1 MLDPL
6 KGISFLSH
14 LGFLRKTLAAA
25 TFVVL
30 TSFLSPIK
38 THLTLVLTIH
48 PQLTDKP
55 TLISHSEISLHSHE
69 NPTKPSSNL
78 HSTVNPSVT
87 TPSAFFHPS
96 STQLPPESLSPQQT
110 LHLTIGSPLSLNPQP
125 KTATVNRSLR
135 STLHRRT
142 FNHQQLRLR
151 STLQPS
157 PKTLNPF
164 LTGETPLQP
173 QIHRPQ
179 SRRRSPSS
187 PSLPS
192 TTISDHNHRSIL
204 RAFVPIL
211 VTFTN
216 RRLLKTTN
224 PKILSSTTTFK
235 SQPYRS
241 SALK

>member
-96 STQLPPESLSPQQT
+96 STQLPPESLAP
-110 LHLTIGSPLSLNPQP
+110 
-125 KTATVNRSLR
+125 
-135 STLHRRT
+135 
-142 FNHQQLRLR
+142 
-151 STLQPS
+151 
-157 PKTLNPF
+157 
-164 LTGETPLQP
+164 
-173 QIHRPQ
+173 
-179 SRRRSPSS
+179 
-187 PSLPS
+187 
-192 TTISDHNHRSIL
+192 
-204 RAFVPIL
+204 
-211 VTFTN
+211 
-216 RRLLKTTN
+216 TTN
-224 PKILSSTTTFK
+224 PPPHHRFSTITKPATQNRHRESLPPFNPSPSHLQPPTTSTSIYTPTVTENPKPFLNRRNPTSTTNPPSTIPSPLTFITFVTVYHHLRP
-235 SQPYRS
+235 QPPLNPPRLRPYFS
-241 SALK
+241 HLHKPPPS